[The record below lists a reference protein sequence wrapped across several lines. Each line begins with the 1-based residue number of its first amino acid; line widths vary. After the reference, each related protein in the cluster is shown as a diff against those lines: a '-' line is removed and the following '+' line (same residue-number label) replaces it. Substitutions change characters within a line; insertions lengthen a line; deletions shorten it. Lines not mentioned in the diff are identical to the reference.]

1 MQKARIMYLLSHFFQ
16 PTWNI
21 LIFHP
26 IQFFFFIF
34 LSYIYRNYRVRP
46 FFVKA
51 KLKNKFESFVL
62 SRFQG
67 VKDVVIGEGTHFM
80 IPWVQMPIIFDIRAR
95 PKNVPTITGMIRIW
109 FV

>member
-1 MQKARIMYLLSHFFQ
+1 MQKARIMYLLSHFFSQ
-16 PTWNI
+16 LETF
-21 LIFHP
+21 LFF
-26 IQFFFFIF
+26 IQSNFFFIF

>member
-1 MQKARIMYLLSHFFQ
+1 MQKAFIIFLFYHFFSANLKHFYYSSN
-16 PTWNI
+16 P
-21 LIFHP
+21 IFY
-26 IQFFFFIF
+26 IF
-34 LSYIYRNYRVRP
+34 LNYLYRKHRVRW

>member
-1 MQKARIMYLLSHFFQ
+1 MQKAFIMYLFYHFFQ

-21 LIFHP
+21 FIIHP
-26 IQFFFFIF
+26 IQFFYIF
-34 LSYIYRNYRVRP
+34 LNYLYRKHRVRW